1 MIRKPTA
8 RERAGGDAACG
19 LRLPACGAVS
29 VPFWYKRRQVS
40 TALVPI
46 TPTDREAP
54 AAYGNNRPSADFLAQ
69 LIAIS
74 EKTPQTRMR
83 RRAEPQEVIAAYRAR
98 GRSAVPS
105 GRALSRS
112 L

>member
-1 MIRKPTA
+1 
-8 RERAGGDAACG
+8 
-19 LRLPACGAVS
+19 
-29 VPFWYKRRQVS
+29 VS

-46 TPTDREAP
+46 APTDCETS
-54 AAYGNNRPSADFLAQ
+54 AAYANRPNADFLAQ

-74 EKTPQTRMR
+74 EKIPQTRMR
-83 RRAEPQEVIAAYRAR
+83 RRAEPQEAIAAYRAR
-98 GRSAVPS
+98 GRSAARS

>member
-54 AAYGNNRPSADFLAQ
+54 AAYANRPSADFLTQ

-83 RRAEPQEVIAAYRAR
+83 RRAEPQEAIAAYRAR
-98 GRSAVPS
+98 GRSAAPS